1 MAEKRLTDED
11 IATFMNP
18 LLTAKR
24 HPLLRKYMSVMRD
37 AAFLPEDVSGYF
49 TKQTDFA
56 GVCMYLKVMERH
68 IREYRRTDLG
78 LPAKR
83 EAVILNNGKSDIITK
98 KYLEL
103 CQKYCDKK
111 EFEKAI
117 RVANRAYFS
126 ALSEQAKFDALKKR
140 CYILLQME
148 YHAEFLKDAISCLEI
163 NDSIV
168 KKKFIYLL
176 LSKFYGGLNY
186 PEKSKLYEEKAYKS
200 DLKMDE
206 LKDDVVALRMD
217 VNCLPNCEA
226 KWKSIHPEPPESLV
240 DLSKNTLE
248 NTGERQDQS
257 LLRIRRQLL
266 SAKGDWLQLTDTKSI
281 RGWTLKVTEKV
292 PVGGILLAEKPYASV
307 LSSQFTSY
315 CYSCYKRCINILPC
329 KGCAMVGFCSEKCAE
344 DARSPYRSRSG
355 GPGRHVYDCGG
366 LLPCLRLD
374 DVTGSAEDRAEILPL
389 SHLAYTC
396 IANTPAE
403 VLLDYICSTGR
414 YKNFKHQAFMGMRNF
429 RGDPPAFFD
438 PSDYSA
444 VAWLYANSPEF
455 DFTIRHNYYGAAI
468 FLTYCLWISGYPMKW
483 FDEAGGYFYKHPFTL
498 TKRPKV
504 IPASWIATC
513 MVSHIKA
520 ARFNATKYT
529 EVLESPKK
537 QESYYNWLAYSI
549 YPTISLINHSCNPN
563 ACLVFTANGGA
574 YLYALRP
581 IESEEEITISYG
593 YYYFSK
599 KSVIY
604 RRALLKDRYL
614 FECKCTA
621 CVQFWVPYR
630 LTEILLCSVCKW
642 RYLSDDKECAKKGC
656 KKDGG
661 FELFVSIL
669 SEKIPHLSDCL
680 TSKSCGMEDVVE
692 ALSILKQTQDLIV
705 SPSPTV
711 AHVTDLC
718 IKLIDRVTGV
728 RTVEDIQIRFP
739 SNFVNQSIL

>member
-148 YHAEFLKDAISCLEI
+148 YHAEFLKDAISCLE
-163 NDSIV
+163 
-168 KKKFIYLL
+168 
-176 LSKFYGGLNY
+176 
-186 PEKSKLYEEKAYKS
+186 
-200 DLKMDE
+200 
-206 LKDDVVALRMD
+206 
-217 VNCLPNCEA
+217 
-226 KWKSIHPEPPESLV
+226 
-240 DLSKNTLE
+240 
-248 NTGERQDQS
+248 
-257 LLRIRRQLL
+257 
-266 SAKGDWLQLTDTKSI
+266 
-281 RGWTLKVTEKV
+281 
-292 PVGGILLAEKPYASV
+292 
-307 LSSQFTSY
+307 
-315 CYSCYKRCINILPC
+315 
-329 KGCAMVGFCSEKCAE
+329 VGFCSEKCAE